1 MPPPAQVRGQAAP
14 SRPRPGPAQATHLLL
29 GRLILEAGVLD
40 VIGSDGLALLVL
52 VAQVLHG
59 PGDGQPAALD
69 VLAADPVGTGGV
81 GCGRVTGAWNPPCAP
96 ESQNEAALGPPVGS
110 SSRGGGRLTPP
121 QTLAGTRP
129 CHGFMSMQ
137 QVTSTLFLRGS
148 SPPTL
153 PSLMSVPG
161 IGKTEENGWGPV
173 HLSMSCHYPSL
184 PPSLHPSIYLSI
196 HTSSLPPSIHPSSIH
211 LPSIHTSIYP
221 SIYPFIHLLSIH
233 PLPIYLC
240 IYPSLPP
247 SIHLPSLH
255 PSIIHPFISL
265 SLSFSTNSH

>member
-184 PPSLHPSIYLSI
+184 PPSLHPSIFLPSIPPSSI
-196 HTSSLPPSIHPSSIH
+196 HPSIFPPSIHPSS
-211 LPSIHTSIYP
+211 T
-221 SIYPFIHLLSIH
+221 HLLSIH
-233 PLPIYLC
+233 
-240 IYPSLPP
+240 S
-247 SIHLPSLH
+247 SIHPSTHPPTHPCIHLSLLPS
-255 PSIIHPFISL
+255 FL
-265 SLSFSTNSH
+265 SLANSSNTKIPNIKA